1 MEKEL
6 DFSAE
11 IQRDIFGMQDAHVR
25 KIEKELQVSIVS
37 RNGTMKV
44 VGDKNNVEAAV
55 VLLEDMAGLSEH
67 GSEVTSQQVDYAL
80 DMKGDAEPG
89 MLIDI
94 DDGLDSGLRSD
105 HGPPFVKRL
114 RLCKLRLHGNPSFR
128 VQIAVQA
135 GGAIRNRKQAVRET
149 VVFRFQGFR
158 YRRFPATAVDDE
170 LAGRIFR

>member
-37 RNGTMKV
+37 RNGSMKV
-44 VGDKNNVEAAV
+44 IGEDRNVEAAV

-80 DMKGDAEPG
+80 DMKDDDNALSRFSAYATAGLIGAAAGKPLGPKVQERITTDANVK
-89 MLIDI
+89 DI
-94 DDGLDSGLRSD
+94 SIVSIN
-105 HGPPFVKRL
+105 
-114 RLCKLRLHGNPSFR
+114 CSSFR
-128 VQIAVQA
+128 GKPAFFVETALDQA
-135 GGAIRNRKQAVRET
+135 
-149 VVFRFQGFR
+149 
-158 YRRFPATAVDDE
+158 
-170 LAGRIFR
+170 